1 MNTPPVDYLDKVLA
15 YHEAALASVEL
26 NLVDLENDPTYAL
39 VKAAAFR
46 GTTAQRVDDALRGL
60 AEIWQQAS
68 IYRKAVTAARAQRDE
83 LGMFPANR
91 LPALDYALRGRSILL
106 TANEV
111 PVLQRSLT
119 GRARNQREISFEDL
133 LAQMTAT
140 FATGRD
146 AVAAVEAAWSGL
158 LPRWSKLRERAHRT
172 FVQARGLGLERDA
185 SIVHVRSLLGT
196 VGDHF
201 NADPLGASQ
210 QVDTLEQALVPLER
224 RVAALSTQ
232 RANVQVRLGAADDN
246 LSTLRSTI
254 AEGAH
259 ARQKTLDLIS
269 CDPTTLRYP
278 IDASGLDH
286 PPNGLAAWLRRLV
299 ELSHEGDWDDCA
311 AGLDHWEKMLATW
324 ERASADVLA
333 INRAPLARR
342 DELRGLLEAA
352 SAKASHVGF
361 AEEPVLSMLA
371 HDARAVLY
379 QAPCDI
385 ARAAALVQDYV
396 QRARAVRGLSAGGER
411 RGH

>member
-1 MNTPPVDYLDKVLA
+1 MSTPPLHYLDTVLA

-39 VKAAAFR
+39 VKAASFR
-46 GTTAQRVDDALRGL
+46 GATAQKVDDALRGL

-68 IYRKAVTAARAQRDE
+68 IYRKAVTAARAQRDD

-91 LPALDYALRGRSILL
+91 LPALDYTLRGPSILL
-106 TANEV
+106 TATDV

-140 FATGRD
+140 FASGRD
-146 AVAAVEAAWSGL
+146 AIAAVEAAWSGL
-158 LPRWSKLRERAHRT
+158 LPRWSKLRARADRT
-172 FVQARGLGLERDA
+172 LVQAGGLGLDHDA
-185 SIVHVRSLLGT
+185 SIVHVRSLLGN

-210 QVDTLEQALVPLER
+210 QVDALEQALAPLER
-224 RVAALSTQ
+224 RVAALSTE
-232 RANVQVRLGAADDN
+232 RATIQVRLRAANDN
-246 LSTLRSTI
+246 LHTLRAAI

-259 ARQKTLDLIS
+259 ARQRTLELIS
-269 CDPTTLRYP
+269 CDPATLRYP
-278 IDASGLDH
+278 VDASGLDR
-286 PPNGLAAWLRRLV
+286 PPNGLASWLLRLV
-299 ELSHEGDWDDCA
+299 ELTHEGQWDDCS

-324 ERASADVLA
+324 ERAAAEVLA
-333 INRAPLARR
+333 VNRAPLAQR
-342 DELRGLLEAA
+342 DELRGLLEAV
-352 SAKASHVGF
+352 SAKAAHVGF
-361 AEEPVLSMLA
+361 AEEPVLSRLA
-371 HDARAVLY
+371 HDARGVLY

-385 ARAAALVQDYV
+385 TRAAALVQDYV
-396 QRARAVRGLSAGGER
+396 QRARAVRGLSAEGDR

>member
-1 MNTPPVDYLDKVLA
+1 VSTPPLEYLDRVLA

-39 VKAAAFR
+39 VKAASFR
-46 GTTAQRVDDALRGL
+46 GATAQKVNDALRGL

-68 IYRKAVTAARAQRDE
+68 IYRQAVTAARAQREE

-158 LPRWSKLRERAHRT
+158 LPRWSKLRERADRT
-172 FVQARGLGLERDA
+172 LGQAGGLGLDHDA
-185 SIVHVRSLLGT
+185 SIVHIRTLLGG
-196 VGDHF
+196 VGDQF
-201 NADPLGASQ
+201 NADPLGAMQ

-232 RANVQVRLGAADDN
+232 RATIQVRLRAANDN
-246 LSTLRSTI
+246 LHTLRGTI
-254 AEGAH
+254 AEGAR
-259 ARQKTLDLIS
+259 ARERTLDLIS
-269 CDPTTLRYP
+269 CDPTALLGP
-278 IDASGLDH
+278 IDAAGLDR
-286 PPNGLAAWLRRLV
+286 PPNGLAPWLRRLV
-299 ELSHEGDWDDCA
+299 ELTHEGHWDDCS

-324 ERASADVLA
+324 ERAAAEVLA
-333 INRAPLARR
+333 INRAPVAQR
-342 DELRGLLEAA
+342 DELRGLLEAV

-361 AEEPVLSMLA
+361 AEEPVLSRLA
-371 HDARAVLY
+371 HDARGVLY
-379 QAPCDI
+379 QAPCDV
-385 ARAAALVQDYV
+385 ALAAELVQDYLE
-396 QRARAVRGLSAGGER
+396 RSRAVRGLSAEGDRGGR
-411 RGH
+411 

>member
-1 MNTPPVDYLDKVLA
+1 MNPPPLEYLDKVLA

-26 NLVDLENDPTYAL
+26 NLIDLENDPTYAL
-39 VKAAAFR
+39 VRAAAFR
-46 GTTAQRVDDALRGL
+46 GVTAERVDQALRGL

-68 IYRKAVTAARAQRDE
+68 IYRKAVTAARSQRE
-83 LGMFPANR
+83 GLGMFPANR
-91 LPALDYALRGRSILL
+91 MAALDYTLRGKSILL
-106 TANEV
+106 TASDV

-119 GRARNQREISFEDL
+119 GRARNQREISLEDL

-158 LPRWSKLRERAHRT
+158 LPRWSKLRERADRT
-172 FVQARGLGLERDA
+172 LAQADGLGLEHDA
-185 SIVHVRSLLGT
+185 SIVHVRSLLGS

-201 NADPLGASQ
+201 NTDPLGVSL
-210 QVDTLEQALVPLER
+210 QVDILEEALAPLER

-232 RANVQVRLGAADDN
+232 RATLQVRLRAAHDN
-246 LSTLRSTI
+246 LQTLRATI

-259 ARQKTLDLIS
+259 ARRKTLDLIS
-269 CDPTTLRYP
+269 CEPAGLRDPL
-278 IDASGLDH
+278 DARGLDH

-299 ELSHEGDWDDCA
+299 ELTHEGQWDDCS
-311 AGLDHWEKMLATW
+311 AGLDHWEKMLDIW
-324 ERASADVLA
+324 ERAAADILA
-333 INRAPLARR
+333 ANRAPLAQR

-361 AEEPVLSMLA
+361 AEEPVLSRLA
-371 HDARAVLY
+371 HDARGLLY

-385 ARAAALVQDYV
+385 TRAAALVNEYV
-396 QRARAVRGLSAGGER
+396 QRSRAVRGLSVEGDRHGR
-411 RGH
+411 